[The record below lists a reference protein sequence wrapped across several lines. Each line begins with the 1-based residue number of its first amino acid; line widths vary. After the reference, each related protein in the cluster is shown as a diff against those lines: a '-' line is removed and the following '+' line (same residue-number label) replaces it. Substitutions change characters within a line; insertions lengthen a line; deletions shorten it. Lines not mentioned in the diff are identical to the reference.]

1 MNIKTRI
8 VRLLVV
14 LNKKLKL
21 RNSSRNKSSDT
32 DSSEDMSRSSDGQQY
47 TNFSFR
53 KEEAPLKT
61 STPMKP
67 NQFKIIMI
75 QEVSHLKIYEDFDD
89 IAQYTN
95 NNNNEKGNTLET
107 LDISEVTVYENLR
120 FFRNDLEF
128 LKRSVQ
134 PIPFID
140 ESGYKIYEDVGD
152 FGFE

>member
-32 DSSEDMSRSSDGQQY
+32 DSSGESSVQEY
-47 TNFSFR
+47 ANFSFR
-53 KEEAPLKT
+53 EEEAPLKT
-61 STPMKP
+61 STPMKQ

-75 QEVSHLKIYEDFDD
+75 QEVSHLKIYEDFDEID
-89 IAQYTN
+89 QYTDKN
-95 NNNNEKGNTLET
+95 NQDRGNQLET

-120 FFRNDLEF
+120 FLRNDLEF

-134 PIPFID
+134 PIPFFD
-140 ESGYKIYEDVGD
+140 ESGYKIYEDVGE
-152 FGFE
+152 FAFE

>member
-1 MNIKTRI
+1 
-8 VRLLVV
+8 
-14 LNKKLKL
+14 
-21 RNSSRNKSSDT
+21 
-32 DSSEDMSRSSDGQQY
+32 
-47 TNFSFR
+47 
-53 KEEAPLKT
+53 
-61 STPMKP
+61 
-67 NQFKIIMI
+67 MI

-89 IAQYTN
+89 IAQYT
-95 NNNNEKGNTLET
+95 NNNEKGNTLET

-152 FGFE
+152 FAFE

>member
-1 MNIKTRI
+1 
-8 VRLLVV
+8 
-14 LNKKLKL
+14 
-21 RNSSRNKSSDT
+21 
-32 DSSEDMSRSSDGQQY
+32 
-47 TNFSFR
+47 
-53 KEEAPLKT
+53 
-61 STPMKP
+61 MKQ

-75 QEVSHLKIYEDFDD
+75 QEVSHLKIYEDFDE
-89 IAQYTN
+89 IAQYT

-152 FGFE
+152 FAFE

>member
-21 RNSSRNKSSDT
+21 RNISRNKSSD
-32 DSSEDMSRSSDGQQY
+32 SSGVTSEVQEY
-47 TNFSFR
+47 ANFSFR
-53 KEEAPLKT
+53 EEEEAPLKT
-61 STPMKP
+61 STPMKQ

-75 QEVSHLKIYEDFDD
+75 QEVSHLKIYEDFDEID
-89 IAQYTN
+89 QYSTN
-95 NNNNEKGNTLET
+95 RNNPDKGNQLET

-120 FFRNDLEF
+120 FLRNDLEF

-134 PIPFID
+134 PIPFFD
-140 ESGYKIYEDVGD
+140 ESGYKIYEDVGE
-152 FGFE
+152 FAFE

>member
-21 RNSSRNKSSDT
+21 RNSSRNKSSD
-32 DSSEDMSRSSDGQQY
+32 SSGVTSDVQEY
-47 TNFSFR
+47 ANFSFR
-53 KEEAPLKT
+53 EEEEAPLKT
-61 STPMKP
+61 STPMKQ

-75 QEVSHLKIYEDFDD
+75 QEVSHLKIYEDFDE
-89 IAQYTN
+89 IEQYTN
-95 NNNNEKGNTLET
+95 KNNPDKGNQLET

-120 FFRNDLEF
+120 FLRNDLEF

-134 PIPFID
+134 PIPFFD
-140 ESGYKIYEDVGD
+140 ESGYKIYEDVGE
-152 FGFE
+152 FAFE

>member
-1 MNIKTRI
+1 
-8 VRLLVV
+8 
-14 LNKKLKL
+14 
-21 RNSSRNKSSDT
+21 
-32 DSSEDMSRSSDGQQY
+32 
-47 TNFSFR
+47 
-53 KEEAPLKT
+53 
-61 STPMKP
+61 MKR

-152 FGFE
+152 FAFE

>member
-1 MNIKTRI
+1 
-8 VRLLVV
+8 
-14 LNKKLKL
+14 
-21 RNSSRNKSSDT
+21 
-32 DSSEDMSRSSDGQQY
+32 
-47 TNFSFR
+47 
-53 KEEAPLKT
+53 
-61 STPMKP
+61 MKP

-75 QEVSHLKIYEDFDD
+75 QEVSHLKIYEDFDE
-89 IAQYTN
+89 IAQYTSN

-140 ESGYKIYEDVGD
+140 DSGYKIYEDVGD
-152 FGFE
+152 FAFE

>member
-21 RNSSRNKSSDT
+21 RNSSRNKSSD
-32 DSSEDMSRSSDGQQY
+32 SSGVTSEVQEY
-47 TNFSFR
+47 ANFSFR
-53 KEEAPLKT
+53 EEEAPLKT
-61 STPMKP
+61 STPMKQ

-75 QEVSHLKIYEDFDD
+75 QEVSHLKIYEDFDEID
-89 IAQYTN
+89 QYSTN
-95 NNNNEKGNTLET
+95 KNNPDKGNQLET

-120 FFRNDLEF
+120 FLRNDLEF

-134 PIPFID
+134 PIPFFD
-140 ESGYKIYEDVGD
+140 ESGYKIYEDVGE
-152 FGFE
+152 FAFE

>member
-1 MNIKTRI
+1 MVNIKTRI

-14 LNKKLKL
+14 LNKKLKF
-21 RNSSRNKSSDT
+21 RNSSQNKSSNT
-32 DSSEDMSRSSDGQQY
+32 DSSRVTSEGQEF
-47 TNFSFR
+47 TNFSFSE
-53 KEEAPLKT
+53 EEAPLKT
-61 STPMKP
+61 STPLKQ

-75 QEVSHLKIYEDFDD
+75 QEVSHLKIYEDFDEID
-89 IAQYTN
+89 QYTN
-95 NNNNEKGNTLET
+95 NNFNDKRNKLET

-140 ESGYKIYEDVGD
+140 ESGYKIYEDVGE
-152 FGFE
+152 FAFE

>member
-1 MNIKTRI
+1 MVNIKTRI

-14 LNKKLKL
+14 LNKKLKF

-32 DSSEDMSRSSDGQQY
+32 DSSGVTSSDGQEF
-47 TNFSFR
+47 TNFSFS
-53 KEEAPLKT
+53 EQEAPLKT
-61 STPMKP
+61 STPLKQ

-75 QEVSHLKIYEDFDD
+75 QEVSHLKIYEDFDEID
-89 IAQYTN
+89 QYTN
-95 NNNNEKGNTLET
+95 NNFNDKGNKLET

-120 FFRNDLEF
+120 FLRNDLEF

-140 ESGYKIYEDVGD
+140 ESGYKIYEDVGE
-152 FGFE
+152 FAFE